1 MNRTK
6 TINTR
11 ALILAAGK
19 GARMKSSRSKALHTI
34 LGKTLI
40 EYVVEA
46 LEQVAVERIGV
57 VVSAQNMRP
66 VQAVLK
72 NRVDYIV
79 QREQLGTGHAVLSA
93 SDWLH
98 TFEGSL
104 LVLVG
109 DAPFI
114 SPGILGQLIKAQQQ
128 DSNAAGF
135 LTVKMNPPPPWG
147 RVVRDS
153 DGQALRIVEEKDA
166 SDKERN
172 ITEVSSSH
180 YCFYWDCL
188 YRALHFVT
196 AANAQKEYYLPDVIE
211 IMVNNGETVTTVP
224 CEDELLAFGINTPS
238 DLRFAEAEMK
248 KRIVNG

>member
-1 MNRTK
+1 MN

-19 GARMKSSRSKALHTI
+19 GSRMKSSRSKVLHTI

-46 LEQVAVERIGV
+46 LEQISVERIGV
-57 VVSAQNMRP
+57 VVSAQNMQP

-79 QREQLGTGHAVLSA
+79 QREQLGTGHAVLAA

-114 SPGILGQLIKAQQQ
+114 SPGMLRQLVEAQQK
-128 DSNAAGF
+128 DTNVASF
-135 LTVKMNPPPPWG
+135 LTVEMSPPPPWG

-153 DGQALRIVEEKDA
+153 DGHVLRIVEEKDA
-166 SDKERN
+166 SPKERK

-196 AANAQKEYYLPDVIE
+196 AGNAQKEYYLPDVIE

-224 CEDELLAFGINTPS
+224 TDDELLPFGINTPS
-238 DLRFAEAEMK
+238 DLRFAESEMK